1 MDVGL
6 MVEGQ
11 HGLNWENWR
20 RMLATAERLG
30 FPTVFRSDHFF
41 MLPTHQQDS
50 LDPYLSF
57 TLAAAETESIRFGPL
72 VTPITFRHPS
82 NLGRMAAQIDLLSG
96 GRFVMGLGAGWNEAE
111 HRAYGIPFPATKER
125 FDRLDEA
132 VRLMRALWTEQPASF
147 EGRFYRLDEAG
158 YKSQPAPGRPPL
170 LIGGAGERRTLRI
183 AAEHADEWNCV
194 TVTEPEGYA
203 HKVQVLERHCED
215 VGRDPSTIARSMMVF
230 PIAGPNERTISAIA
244 SKTMA
249 HFSLDPEASP
259 RVMIERMEGKGILS
273 GTTDEVVEKL
283 GKLAELGLEEM
294 VLQHIDF
301 DSDEGPEYFASEI
314 APQVADL

>member
-1 MDVGL
+1 MRIGL
-6 MVEGQ
+6 MIEGQ
-11 HGLNWENWR
+11 NDLTWERWLHIAN
-20 RMLATAERLG
+20 LTERLR
-30 FPTVFRSDHFF
+30 FASLFRSDHYFTGNRQ
-41 MLPTHQQDS
+41 LQS
-50 LDPYLSF
+50 LETWLSF
-57 TLAAAETESIRFGPL
+57 AAIAREPHSYRFGAL
-72 VTPITFRHPS
+72 VTPITFRRPV
-82 NLGRMAAQIDLLSG
+82 NDARMAAQVDLLS

-111 HRAYGIPFPATKER
+111 HRAYGIPFPPTKER

-147 EGRFYRLDEAG
+147 EGRFYRLEEAG
-158 YKSQPAPGRPPL
+158 YKSQPEPGRPPL

-215 VGRDPSTIARSMMVF
+215 VGRDPATIARSMMVF

>member
-1 MDVGL
+1 MRIGL
-6 MVEGQ
+6 MIEGQ
-11 HGLNWENWR
+11 NDLTWERWLHIAN
-20 RMLATAERLG
+20 LTERLG
-30 FPTVFRSDHFF
+30 FASLFRSDHYFTGNRQ
-41 MLPTHQQDS
+41 LQS
-50 LDPYLSF
+50 LETWLSF
-57 TLAAAETESIRFGPL
+57 AAIAREPHSYRFGAL
-72 VTPITFRHPS
+72 VTPITFRRPV
-82 NLGRMAAQIDLLSG
+82 NDARMAAQVDLLSG

-111 HRAYGIPFPATKER
+111 HRAYGIPFPTTKER

-203 HKVQVLERHCED
+203 HKVEVLERHCED
-215 VGRDPSTIARSMMVF
+215 VGRDPATIARSMMVF

-259 RVMIERMEGKGILS
+259 RVMVERMEGKGILS
-273 GTTDEVVEKL
+273 GSTDEVVEKL

>member
-1 MDVGL
+1 MRIGL

-11 HGLNWENWR
+11 NDLTWERW
-20 RMLATAERLG
+20 LHIAELTERLG
-30 FPTVFRSDHFF
+30 FASLFRSDHYFTGNRQ
-41 MLPTHQQDS
+41 LQS
-50 LDPYLSF
+50 LETWLSF
-57 TLAAAETESIRFGPL
+57 AAIARERHSYRFGAL
-72 VTPITFRHPS
+72 VTPITFRRPV
-82 NLGRMAAQIDLLSG
+82 NDARMAAQVDLLSG

-111 HRAYGIPFPATKER
+111 HRAYGIPFPPTKER

-147 EGRFYRLDEAG
+147 EGRFYRLEEAG
-158 YKSQPAPGRPPL
+158 YKSQPEPGRPPL

-203 HKVQVLERHCED
+203 HKVGVLERHCED
-215 VGRDPSTIARSMMVF
+215 VGRDPATIFKSMMVF
-230 PIAGPNERTISAIA
+230 PIAGPNERTVTAIA

-294 VLQHIDF
+294 VLQHMDF